1 MTLQHANGG
10 GASSGSQNSHQERM
24 HKTGA
29 KSGQK
34 RSGRSR
40 FRTRPRQPR
49 HLQIASDAKLYGA
62 LDLGTN
68 NCRLLVATPSKN
80 GFEVVD
86 AFSRIVRLG
95 EGASANKR
103 LSDEAMDRTISALR
117 VCSNKLKY
125 LKVDRFRLIATEACR
140 MTDNGAQFLQRVKDE
155 IGLELEMIDRATEA
169 QLAVAGASPLICE
182 EATRVLVFDIGGGS
196 TELAWLNVE
205 NGEQKIEAWTSI
217 PAGVVTVA
225 EEFGGVFVDDKVFAA
240 MRAKIR
246 PSMEKFAQETKDF
259 CKNGKGPCHLLGT
272 SGTVT
277 TICGIHLQLPRYDRS
292 AVDGCW
298 LNGHDMGSVTQELLQ
313 MSHEERAASPCIGEQ
328 RADLVMAGCAI
339 FEEIRAIW
347 PTDRIRVADR
357 GLREGILA
365 SLMKEDGV
373 YGKNP

>member
-1 MTLQHANGG
+1 VTLEQANGG
-10 GASSGSQNSHQERM
+10 SAPSHDHNKDR
-24 HKTGA
+24 HNGD
-29 KSGQK
+29 K
-34 RSGRSR
+34 RRPKRSR
-40 FRTRPRQPR
+40 FRNRPRRPQRRTFP
-49 HLQIASDAKLYGA
+49 SDAKLYGA

-68 NCRLLVATPSKN
+68 NCRLLVATPSHG

-95 EGASANKR
+95 EGAGANKR
-103 LSDEAMDRTISALR
+103 LSQEAMDRTISALR

-140 MTDNGAQFLQRVKDE
+140 MTDNGALFLQRVKDE

-182 EATRVLVFDIGGGS
+182 DATRVLVFDIGGGS
-196 TELAWLNVE
+196 TELAWLSIE

-225 EEFGGVFVDDKVFAA
+225 EEFGGVFVDEKVFAA
-240 MRAKIR
+240 MREKIR
-246 PSMEKFAQETKDF
+246 PSMEKFSKETKDF
-259 CKNGKGPCHLLGT
+259 CKDGQGPCHLLGT

-298 LNGHDMGSVTQELLQ
+298 LNGHDMGSVTQELLM
-313 MSHEERAASPCIGEQ
+313 MSHQQRAASPCIGEQ